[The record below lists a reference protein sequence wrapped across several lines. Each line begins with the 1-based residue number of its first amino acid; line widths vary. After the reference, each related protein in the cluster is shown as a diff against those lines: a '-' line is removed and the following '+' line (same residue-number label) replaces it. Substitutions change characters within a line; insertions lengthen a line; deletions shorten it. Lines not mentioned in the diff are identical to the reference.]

1 MYEHFPFPACRV
13 ERVSRAGPERV
24 ELAVRAT
31 QPEACCPTCLTP
43 SNALHSYYRRH
54 PADLPSLGQAVSLNL
69 SVRRFYCRNPAC
81 PRQTFAE
88 PLPELLSPRARR
100 TQRLATAQAQVGIAL
115 GGEAAARLL
124 QRLAMATSADTV
136 LRLVRSLPL
145 PTLEAPRIV
154 GVDDWALKKG
164 QTYGTILVDLEAR
177 RVADLLPDRTALTL
191 ATWLQERSSVEVIAR
206 DRSSEYARGAT
217 LGAPDAVQVADRW
230 HLLDN
235 LRQMFARWLAGLH
248 GRLGQ
253 LPPVGDNGLRVQR
266 TGAYPRTRAEE
277 AARAQSRARRVAL
290 YEEVRRRVG
299 AGEKLLAISRAMGLA
314 RGTVRHYASAP
325 SFPER
330 AARVPLAS
338 KLDPYL
344 EYLETRWAAGCENAM
359 ALWRELRARGFAGSS
374 QQVRRWMR
382 QRRTAPAKTTP
393 HRWRLALPETAAVH
407 APVPVPTLPSARQ
420 LAWLRVQEP
429 EDLDEA
435 QAASLARIAQ
445 DEEVARAVGLGR
457 RLAALIRGCGTGRD
471 QRPAEEPL
479 RTFESW
485 LAEARSCG
493 ITALE
498 TFAAGLRQE
507 AAAVRAALTLPWSSG
522 QTEGHIAKLK
532 LIKRQMYGRAN
543 FDLLRRRILLAA

>member
-1 MYEHFPFPACRV
+1 MP
-13 ERVSRAGPERV
+13 
-24 ELAVRAT
+24 
-31 QPEACCPTCLTP
+31 
-43 SNALHSYYRRH
+43 
-54 PADLPSLGQAVSLNL
+54 
-69 SVRRFYCRNPAC
+69 
-81 PRQTFAE
+81 
-88 PLPELLSPRARR
+88 
-100 TQRLATAQAQVGIAL
+100 
-115 GGEAAARLL
+115 
-124 QRLAMATSADTV
+124 TSADTV
-136 LRLVRSLPL
+136 LRLVRALPL
-145 PTLEAPRIV
+145 PASETPRAV

-164 QTYGTILVDLEAR
+164 QTYGTILVDLETR
-177 RVADLLPDRTALTL
+177 RVADLLPDRTAPTL
-191 ATWLQERSSVEVIAR
+191 AAWLQARGSVEVIAR

-235 LRQMFARWLAGLH
+235 LRQMFARWLAGIH

-253 LPPVGDNGLRVQR
+253 LPPVEENGLPVQR

-277 AARAQSRARRVAL
+277 TARAQSRARRVAL
-290 YEEVRRRVG
+290 YEEVRRRVS

-314 RGTVRHYASAP
+314 RGTVRRYASAQG
-325 SFPER
+325 FPER

-382 QRRTAPAKTTP
+382 QRRTTPAKTTP

-407 APVPVPTLPSARQ
+407 PPVPPVPTLPSARQ
-420 LAWLRVQEP
+420 LAWLMVQQP
-429 EDLDEA
+429 EELDEA
-435 QAASLARIAQ
+435 QAASLARIAR

-457 RLAALIRGCGTGRD
+457 RLAALIRGCGTGRE

-479 RTFESW
+479 GTLESW
-485 LAEARSCG
+485 LEEARSCG
-493 ITALE
+493 IAALE
-498 TFAAGLRQE
+498 TFAAGLHQE

-543 FDLLRRRILLAA
+543 FDLLRRRVLLAA